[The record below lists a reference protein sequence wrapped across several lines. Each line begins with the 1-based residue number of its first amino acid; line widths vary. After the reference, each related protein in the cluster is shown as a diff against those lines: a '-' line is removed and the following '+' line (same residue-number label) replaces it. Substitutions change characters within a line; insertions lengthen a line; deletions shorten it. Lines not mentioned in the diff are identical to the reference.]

1 MDNVLVIFD
10 MDGTLVDTRA
20 DITISINYVRKI
32 KNLPPLT
39 EEEVVKIINFKREEL
54 SKHLYHTETFLP
66 EDREIFEE
74 HYKHQCT
81 KNVKTY
87 KGIPDLLDFLKSSGA
102 KLSVATNAPTK
113 FGERILTAAKIEHY
127 FDYIVGACNVKKAKP
142 DPDMIYLI
150 LDLYSD
156 KTIIKKFLVG
166 DNHTDIN
173 AAKNANIPS
182 IFVKWGYGS
191 FDSAT
196 PDFTAETPEEIIK
209 YITNK

>member
-10 MDGTLVDTRA
+10 MDGTLVDTRT

-54 SKHLYHTETFLP
+54 SKHLYHTETYLP

-74 HYKHQCT
+74 HYKQQCT

-87 KGIPDLLDFLKSSGA
+87 KGISDLLDFLKSSGA

-127 FDYIVGACNVKKAKP
+127 FDYIVGSCKVKKAKP

-150 LDLYSD
+150 QDLYSD
-156 KTIIKKFLVG
+156 KTLIKKFLVG
-166 DNHTDIN
+166 DNYTDIN
-173 AAKNANIPS
+173 AAKNANILS

-191 FDSAT
+191 LDSTT